1 MDVQNRTSRKVVIV
15 GAGAVGATF
24 AYALTREGMAD
35 EIVLN
40 DVNRDLA
47 EGQILD
53 LAHGLPYVPSVKLR
67 VGDAAEYA
75 DATVIVITA
84 GASQKPGESRLD
96 LLTKNAGIVRT
107 IMDDIVDSGS
117 RAVVVVVTNPVDVLT
132 QIAIEQSGWDDG
144 RIFGSGTVLDSAR
157 FRYLISDCAG
167 VNVSNVHA
175 YILGEHGDSEIAAW
189 SISNVS
195 GVAVGDFCPNCG
207 RCADWGET
215 QARILQQVRD
225 SAYHIIDYKGA
236 TYFAVGLALVRI
248 VGAVLRN
255 DSSVL
260 TVSTKLHGEYKLED
274 VCLSVPC
281 IVNANGISRIVDARL
296 TEEEMTGLHQS
307 AEVLTKQF
315 QDLKDSSVALA
326 ESGDNCLMHQ
336 TL

>member
-1 MDVQNRTSRKVVIV
+1 MELHNRTSRKVVVV

-40 DVNRDLA
+40 DLNRELA

-53 LAHGLPYVPSVKLR
+53 LAHGLPYVPSVSLR
-67 VGDAAEYA
+67 AGDSADYA

-96 LLTKNAGIVRT
+96 LLSKNAGIVRGV
-107 IMDDIVDSGS
+107 MDEIVDSGS
-117 RAVVVVVTNPVDVLT
+117 NAVVVVVTNPVDVLT
-132 QIAIEQSGWDDG
+132 RIAIEHSGWRDG

-157 FRYLISDCAG
+157 FRYLIGECSG
-167 VNVSNVHA
+167 VNVANVHA

-189 SISNVS
+189 SISNIS
-195 GVAVGDFCPNCG
+195 GVAVGDFCPQCKNC
-207 RCADWGET
+207 DNWDK
-215 QARILQQVRD
+215 QQQRILQQVRD

-255 DSSVL
+255 DHSVL
-260 TVSTKLHGEYKLED
+260 TVSSPLHGEYGLED
-274 VCLSVPC
+274 VCLSVPS
-281 IVNANGISRIVDARL
+281 VVASDGIARIVDAPLPEDEMKALHHSADILKKQYRDL
-296 TEEEMTGLHQS
+296 TGTRDHG
-307 AEVLTKQF
+307 
-315 QDLKDSSVALA
+315 
-326 ESGDNCLMHQ
+326 
-336 TL
+336 